1 MRALFLALMIALLPL
16 RGWVGDAMALDMVA
30 EALHAPTNAIK
41 SVAANT
47 HPADHGDQLDAHHA
61 DCAGHSM
68 TAAAATNDITGNHDA
83 HCASHADCQLCHS
96 VALAPLP
103 LRLAPTVLP
112 VALPPLAL
120 AGFVSAE
127 PNRGFK
133 PPIA

>member
-16 RGWVGDAMALDMVA
+16 RGWVGDAVALDMLSA
-30 EALHAPTNAIK
+30 AFHAPTNAIK
-41 SVAANT
+41 SVAANA

-68 TAAAATNDITGNHDA
+68 TAAAATSDA

-127 PNRGFK
+127 PSRGFK